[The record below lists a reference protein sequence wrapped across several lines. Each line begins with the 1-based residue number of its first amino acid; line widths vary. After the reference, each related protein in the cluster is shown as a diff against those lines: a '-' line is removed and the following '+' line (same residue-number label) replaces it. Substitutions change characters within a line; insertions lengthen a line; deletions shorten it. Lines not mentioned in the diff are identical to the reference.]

1 VSTLV
6 LTNDDAVDFGM
17 FVPAAPCEEP
27 AAPEFP
33 KDKDFV
39 ELVGETV
46 LVAVVDE
53 ALKNVGLNDI
63 IGDTDD
69 ETLLPREIDAIVPCE
84 EAAPPEFP
92 KGKDFVELLGETVLV
107 AVVDDAL
114 KNVGLN
120 VIIGDADDETLL
132 PREVDV
138 VVPCEEAA
146 PPEFPK
152 KKDFVELLGQT
163 VLVAVVDDALKNVG
177 LNVIVGDADDE
188 TLLPREVDTKAEF
201 GEPAIM
207 FLVSGENVL
216 SVMLLK
222 FLASNLIV
230 KFCNPSMGVLD

>member
-1 VSTLV
+1 MSTLV

-39 ELVGETV
+39 ELVGE
-46 LVAVVDE
+46 
-53 ALKNVGLNDI
+53 
-63 IGDTDD
+63 
-69 ETLLPREIDAIVPCE
+69 
-84 EAAPPEFP
+84 
-92 KGKDFVELLGETVLV
+92 
-107 AVVDDAL
+107 
-114 KNVGLN
+114 
-120 VIIGDADDETLL
+120 
-132 PREVDV
+132 
-138 VVPCEEAA
+138 
-146 PPEFPK
+146 
-152 KKDFVELLGQT
+152 T